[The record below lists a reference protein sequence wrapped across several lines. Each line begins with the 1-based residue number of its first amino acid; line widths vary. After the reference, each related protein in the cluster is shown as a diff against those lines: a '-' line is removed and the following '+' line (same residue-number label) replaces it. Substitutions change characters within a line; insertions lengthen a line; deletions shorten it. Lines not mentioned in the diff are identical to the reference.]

1 MINIGCAA
9 LWHKKLSWKGFT
21 PQINFRYNKN
31 NSNMPA
37 FYSHSGKGWFVSM
50 EKTY

>member
-1 MINIGCAA
+1 M
-9 LWHKKLSWKGFT
+9 
-21 PQINFRYNKN
+21 

-37 FYSHSGKGWFVSM
+37 FYSRSGKEWFVSI

>member
-1 MINIGCAA
+1 MSAA

-21 PQINFRYNKN
+21 PQINFRYNKI

-37 FYSHSGKGWFVSM
+37 FYSRSSKEWFVSI

>member
-1 MINIGCAA
+1 M
-9 LWHKKLSWKGFT
+9 
-21 PQINFRYNKN
+21 

-37 FYSHSGKGWFVSM
+37 FYSRSGKERFVSI

>member
-1 MINIGCAA
+1 MSAA

-21 PQINFRYNKN
+21 PQINFRYNKI

-37 FYSHSGKGWFVSM
+37 FYSRSGKERFISI